1 MLFEHLTRILKIDP
15 PAVGEVDAALIAV
28 EEPHAEFVL
37 ERSDLLAQRGLS
49 DPERLSRPM
58 KIQVRGERGERRELT
73 EIRYDTSPMSSCAV
87 TAFSIS
93 P

>member
-1 MLFEHLTRILKIDP
+1 MLFEHLTRIFKIHA
-15 PAVGEVDAALIAV
+15 PAVGKVDAALIAI
-28 EEPHAEFVL
+28 EEPHAELVL
-37 ERSDLLAQRGLS
+37 QCSDLLAQRGLC
-49 DPERLSRPM
+49 DPECLGRPM
-58 KIQVRGERGERRELT
+58 KIQVRGERRERRKLA

>member
-15 PAVGEVDAALIAV
+15 PAVGKVDAALIAV
-28 EEPHAEFVL
+28 EEPHAELIF
-37 ERSDLLAQRGLS
+37 ERANLFAQGGLS
-49 DPERLSRPM
+49 DPQRLGRPM
-58 KIQVRGERGERRELT
+58 KVQVRSERRERRQLA